1 MWRALSLTFGL
12 RTPYSVYDL
21 FNLWARRFSPKDR
34 LKILVGA
41 IAICWATWLSRN
53 DVVFNK
59 SPIKTYMQVLY
70 RGTYWCRFWA
80 QLQRHEEDAKVIREA
95 CRKLE
100 TTVMQIFAFHGWQ
113 FSNRIA
119 L

>member
-1 MWRALSLTFGL
+1 
-12 RTPYSVYDL
+12 
-21 FNLWARRFSPKDR
+21 
-34 LKILVGA
+34 
-41 IAICWATWLSRN
+41 
-53 DVVFNK
+53 
-59 SPIKTYMQVLY
+59 MQVLY